1 MAAESPSTSE
11 LATPDPEQDH
21 FSRLGLEPRWG
32 LDRGALE
39 SSYREQSKIVHP
51 DRFVNAD
58 SRTKRLAMEHSS
70 LINEAY
76 ATLRDPVRRAEY
88 LVKLGGIDLDST
100 DPERGAPHPS
110 QAFLIEM
117 IEHRERLEEAS
128 GRGPDELDA
137 LRDEI
142 EAEADDVLDR
152 AVDALG
158 EGALRPAAE
167 HLITHRYLRR
177 FLEEIE
183 AAAESS

>member
-1 MAAESPSTSE
+1 MAVASPSASE
-11 LATPDPEQDH
+11 LVAPDPEQDH

-39 SSYREQSKIVHP
+39 SNYREQSKRFHP

-100 DPERGAPHPS
+100 DPKHGAPHPS
-110 QAFLIEM
+110 QSFLIEM
-117 IEHRERLEEAS
+117 IEHRERLEEA
-128 GRGPDELDA
+128 GGDLDRLET

-142 EAEADDVLDR
+142 EGQADDALDQ
-152 AVDALG
+152 AVDALDAG
-158 EGALRPAAE
+158 ELRPAAE

-183 AAAESS
+183 AASESS

>member
-1 MAAESPSTSE
+1 MAAESPSASE
-11 LATPDPEQDH
+11 LVSPDPELDH

-39 SSYREQSKIVHP
+39 SSYREQSKVVHP

-58 SRTKRLAMEHSS
+58 SRQKRLAMEHSS

-128 GRGPDELDA
+128 GKPDQLDA

-142 EAEADDVLDR
+142 EGGADDALDQ
-152 AVDALG
+152 AVDALDEG
-158 EGALRPAAE
+158 ELRPAAE

-183 AAAESS
+183 RAAESS